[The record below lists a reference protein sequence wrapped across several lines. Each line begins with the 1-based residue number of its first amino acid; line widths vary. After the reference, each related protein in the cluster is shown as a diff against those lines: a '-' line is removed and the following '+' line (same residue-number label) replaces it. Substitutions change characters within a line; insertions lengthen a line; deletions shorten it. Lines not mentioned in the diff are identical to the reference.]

1 MKINK
6 RNKNQKKALKLAKKD
21 TTDCGEATRHLGD
34 WLADMLAANCT
45 MKEGRRW
52 NRLNIEST
60 RDYDEEF
67 SGIGV
72 VLDGGGKLF
81 MDLSLHSQ
89 RKMENL

>member
-1 MKINK
+1 M
-6 RNKNQKKALKLAKKD
+6 KLAKKD
-21 TTDCGEATRHLGD
+21 TMDCEEATRHLGD
-34 WLADMLAANCT
+34 WLADMLAANYT

-72 VLDGGGKLF
+72 VLDGGGKL
-81 MDLSLHSQ
+81 LWIYLYIHSV
-89 RKMENL
+89 KWKTYTPTGETAIE